1 MKKKIITGPHFTR
14 KPLCKIKM
22 CHAEGMGENEMF
34 VLKVAIR
41 KWGEVVLRYYNWVNT
56 VQYYKPQ
63 HQCGAI
69 HKLGKLHTYSLNG
82 AKPFLRS

>member
-1 MKKKIITGPHFTR
+1 MRLIDLWHGYNSSGTKIITRPHFTR

-41 KWGEVVLRYYNWVNT
+41 KWGEVVLRYNNWVNT
-56 VQYYKPQ
+56 VQYYKTQ
-63 HQCGAI
+63 HQ
-69 HKLGKLHTYSLNG
+69 SWVMWSN
-82 AKPFLRS
+82 P